1 MTIRHRENQ
10 TIKKR
15 APIGKILLVVIAF
28 ILICVLIYF
37 FHPQTIRTLTFYGTR
52 VKNTFS
58 YYALNKKPHF
68 YYLAI

>member
-1 MTIRHRENQ
+1 MTIQRRENQ

-15 APIGKILLVVIAF
+15 PPIGKILLIVVAL

-37 FHPQTIRTLTFYGTR
+37 FRPQTIRTFMSYGTR

-58 YYALNKKPHF
+58 YYAV
-68 YYLAI
+68 